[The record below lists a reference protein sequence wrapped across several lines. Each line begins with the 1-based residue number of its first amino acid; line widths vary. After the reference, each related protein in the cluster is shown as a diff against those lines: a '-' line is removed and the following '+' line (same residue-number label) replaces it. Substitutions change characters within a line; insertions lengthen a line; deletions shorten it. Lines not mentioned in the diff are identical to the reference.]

1 MQMRIALCD
10 DEKAF
15 HETISMLFK
24 QYRQTRPLDTFT
36 LSLFSSGQDL
46 LDYTS
51 EHGAFDVYILD
62 VLMPGSNGIETGAAL
77 RARNDR
83 GMIIYLT
90 SSPDFAVASYDTEA
104 LHYLLK
110 PVERGRFFAVM
121 DKAAEQ
127 FAKTHRETVTVK
139 TADALRILTVS
150 DILYAEH
157 VKRSV
162 CYYLSDNTAVLSRTF
177 KGTFQNAAAPLL
189 CFDSMLLIGAS
200 YVVNLSHVTEL
211 AKSALVI
218 RGGRLVPVP
227 RRTYEKVKAKW
238 LDYWFRQGEWRNFS

>member
-15 HETISMLFK
+15 HKTTSMLFK

-36 LSLFSSGQDL
+36 LSLFSSGREL

-62 VLMPGSNGIETGAAL
+62 VLMPDSNGIETGAAL
-77 RARNDR
+77 RARNDK

-110 PVERGRFFAVM
+110 PVERGLFFAVM

-127 FAKTHRETVTVK
+127 FAKTHRETVTVR
-139 TADALRILTVS
+139 TADALRIIPVS

-157 VKRSV
+157 
-162 CYYLSDNTAVLSRTF
+162 A
-177 KGTFQNAAAPLL
+177 NAA
-189 CFDSMLLIGAS
+189 
-200 YVVNLSHVTEL
+200 
-211 AKSALVI
+211 SATI
-218 RGGRLVPVP
+218 
-227 RRTYEKVKAKW
+227 
-238 LDYWFRQGEWRNFS
+238 